1 MCEPRQTPVAELSHG
16 GGLGQQPTIQC
27 TRYWGDRRRSK
38 EMGCSPSKE
47 MGCSPSH
54 SPACKQKQHLTS
66 MLEEKYSLEAP
77 QFEADFPGH
86 GSNLHHTSDLSYCS
100 GNAGSLTFHTTR
112 ELLLLWF

>member
-1 MCEPRQTPVAELSHG
+1 MCEPRQTPAAELALG
-16 GGLGQQPTIQC
+16 GGPGQQPTIQC
-27 TRYWGDRRRSK
+27 TRDWGDRCRS
-38 EMGCSPSKE
+38 EE